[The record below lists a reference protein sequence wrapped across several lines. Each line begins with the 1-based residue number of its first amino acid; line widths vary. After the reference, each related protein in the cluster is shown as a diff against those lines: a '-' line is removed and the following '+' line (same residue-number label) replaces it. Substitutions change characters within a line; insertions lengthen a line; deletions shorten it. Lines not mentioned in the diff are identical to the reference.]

1 MNISLHN
8 ILATT
13 FKVVFLSVF
22 AFVLVQCKNETDTT
36 RAIPVIDI
44 EKGLNKGGTV
54 KLSELCSSLEY
65 IPLQTDPNS
74 IVGSRPKLQTSGD
87 LFYVTYIYSDNCMV
101 FDSDGLFRNTI
112 GRKGNAKGEY
122 TYINDLNIEEDRSN
136 IALRDFKKIV
146 IYNAEGLF
154 IKEIP
159 LDQINEGGYSI
170 QNFVY
175 MGEGKYWGTKFH
187 GKNYSEVISVI
198 DNSGNVLLSQN
209 LGNRITQ
216 IEIEEI
222 DGKKVPVTGSRPPY
236 IYRFENSVRYLSTN
250 NDTIFSFSE
259 ELVKNPTFIIDLGSY
274 KSNLE
279 NTVGDASAV
288 KVIESSFQESND
300 YIFFRVIAPL
310 NLFPHIK
317 AGTRFGYTL
326 YDKTKGEVRTL
337 SYDSALNITGLTND
351 IDNGM
356 PFWPN
361 LVTGNKMYQI
371 IDALAFINMS
381 ENTNSAKMKEIAST
395 FTENSNPV
403 LVVATF
409 K

>member
-1 MNISLHN
+1 MNLSN
-8 ILATT
+8 IFTTT
-13 FKVVFLSVF
+13 FRVAILGFV
-22 AFVLVQCKNETDTT
+22 AFVLVQCKNEIDTT

-54 KLSELCSSLEY
+54 KLSELCNSLEY
-65 IPLQTDPNS
+65 IPLQTETNS
-74 IVGSRPKLQTSGD
+74 IIGSWPKLQTSGD
-87 LFYVTYIYSDNCMV
+87 LFYITYINSDNCIV
-101 FDSDGLFRNTI
+101 FDSEGLFRNII

-146 IYNAEGLF
+146 IYNSEGLF

-159 LDQINEGGYSI
+159 LEQMNEGGYSI
-170 QNFVY
+170 VNLVY
-175 MGEGKYWGTKFH
+175 MREGKYWGTKFQ
-187 GKNYSEVISVI
+187 GENFSEEISVI
-198 DNSGNVLLSQN
+198 DNSGEVLLSQN
-209 LGNRITQ
+209 LGKRITRT
-216 IEIEEI
+216 EIGEI
-222 DGKKVPVTGSRPPY
+222 DGKKVSVKGSRPPY
-236 IYRFENSVRYLSTN
+236 IYRFENSVRYLSAN

-274 KSNLE
+274 KSKLE

-288 KVIESSFQESND
+288 KVIESSFQESRD

-326 YDKTKGEVRTL
+326 YDKKKGEVRTL
-337 SYDSALNITGLTND
+337 SYESVLNITGLTND

-361 LVTGNKMYQI
+361 LVTKNKMYHI
-371 IDALAFINMS
+371 VDALTFIDMS
-381 ENTNSAKMKEIAST
+381 ENTGSEKIKKIAST
-395 FTENSNPV
+395 LTENSNPV